1 MKADPSATAVE
12 KVRSDF
18 RDGMSWLVADYFE
31 KLRTPETNADDLR
44 KAIEL
49 GFKALGMN
57 VNEKV
62 ETLQTVNWVINGGN
76 VTLDIQAPPPSLD
89 VPTQVIDD
97 VTPKVKK
104 APEKEVHKVGTLSF
118 DIVDNMLDTL

>member
-1 MKADPSATAVE
+1 
-12 KVRSDF
+12 
-18 RDGMSWLVADYFE
+18 MSWLVADYFE

-104 APEKEVHKVGTLSF
+104 APEKGVHKADTLSF